1 MRLGLLVFFVM
12 SLPLQGFA
20 HEAKHPKKLDLFL
33 HPGGLTVD
41 ISYRTSPGM
50 ASIRF
55 RSDVDVDGNGKVD
68 GPEIKRLVRRLKG
81 YATFGLAIALN
92 GKKVE
97 LSEESVLI
105 SGVAGSVNSGQ
116 PLVLKLKLKLLHEW
130 TLKKTRITVQDHL
143 PIRTQLISGRCRSEG
158 ISVDSCGSFHL
169 SKQHIF
175 EAIIYP
181 SNESESRPKTDF

>member
-1 MRLGLLVFFVM
+1 
-12 SLPLQGFA
+12 
-20 HEAKHPKKLDLFL
+20 
-33 HPGGLTVD
+33 
-41 ISYRTSPGM
+41 M

-68 GPEIKRLVRRLKG
+68 GSEIKRLVRRLKG

-130 TLKKTRITVQDHL
+130 ALKKTSITVQDHL

-158 ISVDSCGSFHL
+158 IPVDSCGSFHL
-169 SKQHIF
+169 SKKHIF
-175 EAIIYP
+175 EATIHP
-181 SNESESRPKTDF
+181 SDESESRLKIDL